1 MKLDLL
7 NGLFREAVDLYGL
20 DWKKVVNYVE
30 ARIEALDPSERDVV
44 EGAFERLLAF
54 RAPDFRG
61 ERAN

>member
-7 NGLFREAVDLYGL
+7 NRLFKEAVDLYGL
-20 DWKKVVNYVE
+20 DWKKVVRYIE
-30 ARIEALDPSERDVV
+30 ARIEALDPAERAAIR
-44 EGAFERLLAF
+44 GAFERMLAF